1 MPKDWKRANIVPI
14 YKGGNRDNSMNYR
27 PVSLISVVGKM
38 CERIVKDA
46 WTKYLEDSNVLT
58 SCQFGFRKGHSCSA
72 NLLSF
77 YSRVV
82 DIVQERNG
90 WVDSIYLD
98 LKKAFDKVPHKRL
111 LWKIKNYGGIGGRLL
126 NWMGDYL
133 DEREMR
139 TVIRN
144 RNSAWLKVTSGV
156 PQGSVLGPVMFGIYV
171 NDLEDGIDSYINLFA
186 DDAKLMRKV
195 ESEDDC
201 KKLQEDLKKVEE
213 WSRYWKM

>member
-1 MPKDWKRANIVPI
+1 
-14 YKGGNRDNSMNYR
+14 
-27 PVSLISVVGKM
+27 M

-46 WTKYLEDSNVLT
+46 WIKYLEDSNVLT
-58 SCQFGFRKGHSCSA
+58 SCQFGFRKGSSCSA
-72 NLLSF
+72 NLLSY

-111 LWKIKNYGGIGGRLL
+111 LWKIKNCGGIGGRLL

-133 DEREMR
+133 SEREMR

-144 RNSAWLKVTSGV
+144 RNSA
-156 PQGSVLGPVMFGIYV
+156 
-171 NDLEDGIDSYINLFA
+171 
-186 DDAKLMRKV
+186 
-195 ESEDDC
+195 
-201 KKLQEDLKKVEE
+201 
-213 WSRYWKM
+213 